1 MKLLIIVALAALTR
15 VATAEGASF
24 RGFGF
29 HNSEIYDFVVEP
41 GNPAN
46 RWNSQAKPLPLSSDK
61 AASIATRFMKTI
73 PVDKGWKWNLTNVTL
88 HQIAKDPE
96 EWIFVINFIVG
107 PTDPK
112 GGMGGFGTGIPR
124 FDVVVQLDGKIPTPK
139 VERFGTNAK
148 KSGP

>member
-1 MKLLIIVALAALTR
+1 MRLLIIVALAVFTR

-73 PVDKGWKWNLTNVTL
+73 PADKGWKWNLTKVTL

-96 EWIFVINFIVG
+96 EWIFVVNFTVG
-107 PTDPK
+107 PTNPK
-112 GGMGGFGTGIPR
+112 SGMAGFGSGIPT
-124 FDVVVQLDGKIPTPK
+124 FDVVVQLDGTVPAPK
-139 VERFGTNAK
+139 VQRFGAKAK
-148 KSGP
+148 KNGP